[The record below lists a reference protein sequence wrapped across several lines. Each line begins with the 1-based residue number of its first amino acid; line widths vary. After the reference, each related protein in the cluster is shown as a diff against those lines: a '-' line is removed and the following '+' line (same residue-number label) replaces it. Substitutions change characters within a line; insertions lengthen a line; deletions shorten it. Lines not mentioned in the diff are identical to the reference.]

1 MRKKNI
7 FCKAAS
13 GILAAALVVT
23 SAPTNNMVFVK
34 AAESSSQSDAASEA
48 LAETIKKA
56 EALVETDYSTDSWE
70 QYKPQ
75 IDEAVAK
82 AKTAAGSAIST
93 SDSNLKKLLRKLK
106 AAATE
111 AEIEK
116 LKAAVET
123 GETFL
128 KEHTENEYTEKSWKN
143 YGIKISDNVTKAK
156 TLKESIDTN
165 AGKRRESG
173 YDVRVAANNIT
184 DNISRLIKSSDKT
197 KLEALIKEA
206 ENLNEEDYTADSW
219 KDASKAI
226 SSAIAIANEEISI
239 RGDKNDEYTGRQAL
253 IAAMDKLELAQVTV
267 GRGSFQKK
275 LAPGTYSIPI
285 ELLNG
290 GRSESTKQYT
300 SAGYMKETSMAG
312 GCFPGNATLVI
323 HKDGTATLTTATQ
336 AIEAMGMSDA
346 ANDWTVYESTQ
357 NYLDGNATAT
367 SGNRYKAHVD
377 KTYTVNGKKK
387 PAQISFIV
395 PDLKQNVV
403 AVRMYISV
411 MSINQDACIG
421 LDWANIEKVSD
432 DTAISEMEKE
442 YVTYDASAKA
452 DVKTDMA
459 EAVKT
464 MSEGVTVKLASN
476 AEFDEDVTVKGGTL
490 DLNGYTLAQ
499 KANIFTVRG
508 DVTIKDSSKDKTGS
522 ITHERY
528 DEAINTS
535 TSIAVAAGSLTADGV
550 AIEGQIGNYIMSDG
564 YVCMQDLPHIA
575 VTLKNC
581 MLTNNAVTTG
591 FTGYGRNTNNV
602 YFGYL
607 NEGIDFEMDNCTTD
621 NLVSVGHGEKEK
633 SVVKNSKLGKLELMG
648 ISADVEDCEVSDKAT
663 VDVSGKAV
671 VKNSKF
677 SGLSLG
683 SNEDTELDNVTSILA
698 ENNNL
703 KAALTV
709 DGAGTVTIKNGV
721 YSAEKSRSGVG
732 ILVNGT
738 PAMIEGGYF
747 KAVEGKD
754 AVSGPYETKS
764 GYILGEVSDG
774 EYAGYTTVVEG
785 TEKED
790 PDVKYAAT
798 IYNADGSVAK
808 NIKEKDASLAL
819 IYAKDGQTVKLNE
832 DMDVSSADSF
842 TFYKN
847 FTLDLNGYL
856 LKLGDNAITGN
867 AGKCTIVDSS
877 EKKTGKITTST
888 AVFAGNSKTTALVL
902 DGVNVEALA
911 MALMSV
917 GHVYVKNGTKV
928 TGAAY
933 LTALMGAGP
942 THIYDSTWIMGKQ
955 DLQGTE
961 ITQEAA
967 KELLEGSVRTAQYS
981 IKENEDGSFTVS
993 AKELGKQMRAFEE
1006 LNPDDY
1012 TESSYKTAK
1021 EIYDEIDA
1029 TADDDVTE
1037 DISKEF
1043 VTKLANAMKALV
1055 KVASSDELAGLNSAI
1070 ESASVLDENS
1080 YTAASWKDADIASAV
1095 ANAKTAAESK
1105 EKDSVVS
1112 AKTALDS
1119 AVAKLVKAG
1128 DKAALE
1134 AKIKEAN
1141 AIAEGDYTTESY
1153 KILKDT
1159 VAAAEQRITERAAQ
1173 ADLDKAVADIQTA
1186 ISNLKKKEAAG
1197 TPSSVPSQKPTDTS
1211 APTESTAPVNTPSA
1225 EPTKKP
1231 EETTK
1236 PTTKPTVNPTVKPTV
1251 KPTKK
1256 PTKTTTVKVAAVK
1269 GVKVKNAKKLKA
1281 VVSWKKVSKASGY
1294 EVYRATKKKGSFKKI
1309 ATIKKGSVVK
1319 YTNKKLKKKKSYFF
1333 KVRAYRVS
1341 GKKKVYG
1348 KYSSTVKVTIKK

>member
-7 FCKAAS
+7 FCKAAA

-82 AKTAAGSAIST
+82 AKTATGSDIST

-143 YGIKISDNVTKAK
+143 YGSKISDNVTKAK

-165 AGKRRESG
+165 AGTRRESG

-226 SSAIAIANEEISI
+226 SSAIATANEEISI

-377 KTYTVNGKKK
+377 KTYIVNGKKK

-442 YVTYDASAKA
+442 YVTYDATAKA

-528 DEAINTS
+528 DEAIDTS

-550 AIEGQIGNYIMSDG
+550 ALEGQIGNYIMSDG

-581 MLTNNAVTTG
+581 MLTNKAVTTG

-607 NEGIDFEMDNCTTD
+607 DEGIDFEMDNCTTD
-621 NLVSVGHGEKEK
+621 NLVSVGHGGKEK

-747 KAVEGKD
+747 KAVEGKG

-764 GYILGEVSDG
+764 GYILGEVSAG

-790 PDVKYAAT
+790 PDAKYVAT

-942 THIYDSTWIMGKQ
+942 THIYDSTWVMGKQ

-1021 EIYDEIDA
+1021 EIYDEVDA

-1043 VTKLANAMKALV
+1043 VTKLTNAMKALV
-1055 KVASSDELAGLNSAI
+1055 KVASADELSGLNSAI
-1070 ESASVLDENS
+1070 ESASALDENL
-1080 YTAASWKDADIASAV
+1080 YTAASWKNADIASAV
-1095 ANAKTAAESK
+1095 ANAKTAAEGK
-1105 EKDSVVS
+1105 EKDSVVN
-1112 AKTALDS
+1112 AKASLDS

-1128 DKAALE
+1128 DKTALE
-1134 AKIKEAN
+1134 AKIKEAD
-1141 AIAEGDYTTESY
+1141 AITESDYTAESY
-1153 KILKDT
+1153 KALKDA
-1159 VAAAEQRITERAAQ
+1159 VAAAGQRITERAAQ
-1173 ADLDKAVADIQTA
+1173 AELDKAAADIQTA
-1186 ISNLKKKEAAG
+1186 ISNLKKKEAPG
-1197 TPSSVPSQKPTDTS
+1197 IPSQTPTQVPTQTP
-1211 APTESTAPVNTPSA
+1211 APTESAVPAPANTPSA
-1225 EPTKKP
+1225 EPAKKP
-1231 EETTK
+1231 EESTEPKAT
-1236 PTTKPTVNPTVKPTV
+1236 PTVKPTV

-1256 PTKTTTVKVAAVK
+1256 PTKTPTVKVAAVK
-1269 GVKVKNAKKLKA
+1269 GVKVKNVKKLKD

-1294 EVYRATKKKGSFKKI
+1294 EVYRADKKKGKFKKI
-1309 ATIKKGSVVK
+1309 ATIKKGSIVK

-1333 KVRAYRVS
+1333 KIRAYRVS

-1348 KYSSTVKVTIKK
+1348 KYSSIVKVTIKK

>member
-1 MRKKNI
+1 M
-7 FCKAAS
+7 
-13 GILAAALVVT
+13 
-23 SAPTNNMVFVK
+23 
-34 AAESSSQSDAASEA
+34 
-48 LAETIKKA
+48 
-56 EALVETDYSTDSWE
+56 
-70 QYKPQ
+70 
-75 IDEAVAK
+75 
-82 AKTAAGSAIST
+82 
-93 SDSNLKKLLRKLK
+93 
-106 AAATE
+106 
-111 AEIEK
+111 
-116 LKAAVET
+116 
-123 GETFL
+123 
-128 KEHTENEYTEKSWKN
+128 
-143 YGIKISDNVTKAK
+143 
-156 TLKESIDTN
+156 
-165 AGKRRESG
+165 
-173 YDVRVAANNIT
+173 
-184 DNISRLIKSSDKT
+184 
-197 KLEALIKEA
+197 
-206 ENLNEEDYTADSW
+206 
-219 KDASKAI
+219 
-226 SSAIAIANEEISI
+226 
-239 RGDKNDEYTGRQAL
+239 
-253 IAAMDKLELAQVTV
+253 
-267 GRGSFQKK
+267 
-275 LAPGTYSIPI
+275 
-285 ELLNG
+285 
-290 GRSESTKQYT
+290 
-300 SAGYMKETSMAG
+300 
-312 GCFPGNATLVI
+312 
-323 HKDGTATLTTATQ
+323 
-336 AIEAMGMSDA
+336 
-346 ANDWTVYESTQ
+346 
-357 NYLDGNATAT
+357 
-367 SGNRYKAHVD
+367 
-377 KTYTVNGKKK
+377 NGKKK
-387 PAQISFIV
+387 PSQISFIV

-476 AEFDEDVTVKGGTL
+476 AELDEDVTVKGGTL

-499 KANIFTVRG
+499 KDNILTVRG

-535 TSIAVAAGSLTADGV
+535 TSIAVADGSLTADGV
-550 AIEGQIGNYIMSDG
+550 AIEGQIGNYVMSG
-564 YVCMQDLPHIA
+564 SYVCMQDLPHIA

-581 MLTNNAVTTG
+581 TLTNTAVTTG
-591 FTGYGRNTNNV
+591 FTGYGRNINNV

-607 NEGIDFEMDNCTTD
+607 DEGIDFEMDNCTTD
-621 NLVSVGHGEKEK
+621 NLVSVGFGEKETM
-633 SVVKNSKLGKLELMG
+633 VIKNSKLGSLEFMG
-648 ISADVEDCEVSDKAT
+648 VSADVEDCEVSGKGS
-663 VDVSGKAV
+663 VDASGKAV

-677 SGLSLG
+677 SGLSF
-683 SNEDTELDNVTSILA
+683 SSDEDTEIENVTSIVP
-698 ENNNL
+698 EKQNYR
-703 KAALTV
+703 AALTV

-785 TEKED
+785 TENED
-790 PDVKYAAT
+790 PDVKYVAT

-819 IYAKDGQTVKLNE
+819 VYAKDGQTVKLNE

-856 LKLGDNAITGN
+856 LNLGDNAITGN
-867 AGKCTIVDSS
+867 AGKCTVVDSS

-1043 VTKLANAMKALV
+1043 VTKLINAMKALV
-1055 KVASSDELAGLNSAI
+1055 KIASSDELAGLNSAI
-1070 ESASVLDENS
+1070 ESASALDENS

-1095 ANAKTAAESK
+1095 ANAKTAAEGK
-1105 EKDSVVS
+1105 EKDSVVN
-1112 AKTALDS
+1112 AKASLDS

-1128 DKAALE
+1128 DKTALE
-1134 AKIKEAN
+1134 AKIKEAD
-1141 AIAEGDYTTESY
+1141 AITEGDYTAESY
-1153 KILKDT
+1153 KALKDA
-1159 VAAAEQRITERAAQ
+1159 VAAAGQRITEREAQ
-1173 ADLDKAVADIQTA
+1173 AELDKAAADIQTA
-1186 ISNLKKKEAAG
+1186 ISNLKKKEAPG
-1197 TPSSVPSQKPTDTS
+1197 IPSQTPTQTP
-1211 APTESTAPVNTPSA
+1211 APTESAVPAPANTPSA

-1231 EETTK
+1231 EESTE
-1236 PTTKPTVNPTVKPTV
+1236 PTATPTVKPTV

-1256 PTKTTTVKVAAVK
+1256 PTKTQTVKVAAVK
-1269 GVKVKNAKKLKA
+1269 GVKVKNVKKLKA

-1294 EVYRATKKKGSFKKI
+1294 EVYRANKKKGKFKKI
-1309 ATIKKGSVVK
+1309 ATIKKGSIVK

-1333 KVRAYRVS
+1333 KIRAYRVS

>member
-7 FCKAAS
+7 FCKAAA

-34 AAESSSQSDAASEA
+34 AAESSSQDAAAEA

-56 EALVETDYSTDSWE
+56 EGLVETDYSTDSWE
-70 QYKPQ
+70 QYKPL
-75 IDEAVAK
+75 IDEAVNEAK
-82 AKTAAGSAIST
+82 KATGSAIST

-143 YGIKISDNVTKAK
+143 YGSKISDNVTKAK

-184 DNISRLIKSSDKT
+184 DNISSLIKSSDKT

-206 ENLNEEDYTADSW
+206 ENLKEEDYTADSW

-226 SSAIAIANEEISI
+226 SSAIATANEEISI

-275 LAPGTYSIPI
+275 LAPGTYRIPI

-336 AIEAMGMSDA
+336 AITAMGMSDA

-357 NYLDGNATAT
+357 NYLDGKANAT

-387 PAQISFIV
+387 PSQISFIV

-508 DVTIKDSSKDKTGS
+508 DVTIKDSSKDKTGR

-550 AIEGQIGNYIMSDG
+550 AIEGQIGNYIMSG
-564 YVCMQDLPHIA
+564 SYVCMQDLPHIA

-581 MLTNNAVTTG
+581 TLTNNAVTTG
-591 FTGYGRNTNNV
+591 FTGYGRNINNV

-607 NEGIDFEMDNCTTD
+607 DEGIDFEMDNCTTD
-621 NLVSVGHGEKEK
+621 NLVSVGFGEKETM
-633 SVVKNSKLGKLELMG
+633 VIKNSKLGSLEFMG
-648 ISADVEDCEVSDKAT
+648 VSADVEDCEVSGKGS
-663 VDVSGKAV
+663 VDASGKAV

-677 SGLSLG
+677 SGLSF
-683 SNEDTELDNVTSILA
+683 SSDEDTEIENVTSILA

-703 KAALTV
+703 NAALTV

-732 ILVNGT
+732 LLVNGT

-790 PDVKYAAT
+790 PDVKYVAT

-819 IYAKDGQTVKLNE
+819 VYAKDGQTVKLNE

-856 LKLGDNAITGN
+856 LNLGDNAITGN
-867 AGKCTIVDSS
+867 AGKCTVVDSS

-902 DGVNVEALA
+902 DGVNVEAVA

-967 KELLEGSVRTAQYS
+967 KELLEGSVRMAQYS
-981 IKENEDGSFTVS
+981 IKENKDGSFTVS

-1006 LNPDDY
+1006 LNSADY

-1021 EIYDEIDA
+1021 EIYDEIDT
-1029 TADDDVTE
+1029 TADEDVTE
-1037 DISKEF
+1037 DVSKEF
-1043 VTKLANAMKALV
+1043 VTKLTNAMKALV

-1070 ESASVLDENS
+1070 ESASALDENS
-1080 YTAASWKDADIASAV
+1080 YTVASWKDADIASAV

-1105 EKDSVVS
+1105 EKDSVVN

-1128 DKAALE
+1128 DKTALE

-1141 AIAEGDYTTESY
+1141 VIAEGDYTAESY

-1159 VAAAEQRITERAAQ
+1159 IAAAEQRITERAAQ

-1186 ISNLKKKEAAG
+1186 ISNLKKKEAPG
-1197 TPSSVPSQKPTDTS
+1197 IPSQTPTQTP
-1211 APTESTAPVNTPSA
+1211 APTESAVPAPANTPSA

-1231 EETTK
+1231 EESTE
-1236 PTTKPTVNPTVKPTV
+1236 PTATPTVKPTV

-1256 PTKTTTVKVAAVK
+1256 PTKTQTVKVAAVK
-1269 GVKVKNAKKLKA
+1269 GVKVKNVKKLKA

-1294 EVYRATKKKGSFKKI
+1294 EVYRANKKKGKFKKI
-1309 ATIKKGSVVK
+1309 ATIKKGSIVK

-1333 KVRAYRVS
+1333 KIRAYRVS

>member
-7 FCKAAS
+7 FCKAAA

-34 AAESSSQSDAASEA
+34 AAESSSQDAAAEA

-56 EALVETDYSTDSWE
+56 EGLVETDYSTDSWE
-70 QYKPQ
+70 QYKPL
-75 IDEAVAK
+75 IDEAVNEAK
-82 AKTAAGSAIST
+82 KATGSAIST

-143 YGIKISDNVTKAK
+143 YGSKISDNVTKAK

-184 DNISRLIKSSDKT
+184 DNISSLIKSSDKT

-206 ENLNEEDYTADSW
+206 ENLKEEDYTADSW

-226 SSAIAIANEEISI
+226 SSAIATANEEISI

-275 LAPGTYSIPI
+275 LAPGTYRIPI

-508 DVTIKDSSKDKTGS
+508 DVTIKDSSKDKTGR

-535 TSIAVAAGSLTADGV
+535 TSIAVADGSLTADGV
-550 AIEGQIGNYIMSDG
+550 AIEGQIGNYVMSG
-564 YVCMQDLPHIA
+564 SYVCMQDLPHIA

-581 MLTNNAVTTG
+581 TLKNNAVTTG

-607 NEGIDFEMDNCTTD
+607 DEGIDFEMDNCTTD
-621 NLVSVGHGEKEK
+621 NLVSVGFGEKETM
-633 SVVKNSKLGKLELMG
+633 VIKNSKLGSLEFMG
-648 ISADVEDCEVSDKAT
+648 VSADVEDCEVSGKGS
-663 VDVSGKAV
+663 VDASGKAV

-677 SGLSLG
+677 SGLSF
-683 SNEDTELDNVTSILA
+683 SSDEDTEIENVTSILA

-703 KAALTV
+703 NAALTV

-732 ILVNGT
+732 LLVNGT

-790 PDVKYAAT
+790 PDVKYVAT

-819 IYAKDGQTVKLNE
+819 VYAKDGQKVKLNE

-856 LKLGDNAITGN
+856 LNLGDNAITGN
-867 AGKCTIVDSS
+867 AGKCTVVDSS

-902 DGVNVEALA
+902 DGVNVEAVA

-967 KELLEGSVRTAQYS
+967 KELLEGSVRMAQYS
-981 IKENEDGSFTVS
+981 IKENKDGSFTVS

-1006 LNPDDY
+1006 LNSADY

-1021 EIYDEIDA
+1021 EIYDEIDT
-1029 TADDDVTE
+1029 TADEDVTE
-1037 DISKEF
+1037 DVSKEF
-1043 VTKLANAMKALV
+1043 VTKLTNAMKALV

-1070 ESASVLDENS
+1070 ESASALDENS
-1080 YTAASWKDADIASAV
+1080 YTVASWKDADIASAV
-1095 ANAKTAAESK
+1095 ANAKTAAEGK
-1105 EKDSVVS
+1105 EKDSVVN
-1112 AKTALDS
+1112 AKASLDS

-1128 DKAALE
+1128 DKTALE

-1141 AIAEGDYTTESY
+1141 VIAEGDYTAESY

-1159 VAAAEQRITERAAQ
+1159 IAAAEQRITERAAQ

-1186 ISNLKKKEAAG
+1186 ISNLKKKEAPG
-1197 TPSSVPSQKPTDTS
+1197 IPSQTPTQTP
-1211 APTESTAPVNTPSA
+1211 APTESAVPAPANTPSA

-1231 EETTK
+1231 EESTE
-1236 PTTKPTVNPTVKPTV
+1236 PTATPTVKPTV

-1256 PTKTTTVKVAAVK
+1256 PTKTQTVKVAAVK
-1269 GVKVKNAKKLKA
+1269 GVKVKNVKKLKA

-1294 EVYRATKKKGSFKKI
+1294 EVYRANKKKGKFKKI
-1309 ATIKKGSVVK
+1309 ATIKKGSIVK

-1333 KVRAYRVS
+1333 KIRAYRVS

>member
-7 FCKAAS
+7 FCKAAA

-34 AAESSSQSDAASEA
+34 AAESSSQDAAAEA

-56 EALVETDYSTDSWE
+56 EGLVETDYSTDSWE
-70 QYKPQ
+70 QYKPL
-75 IDEAVAK
+75 IDEAVNEAK
-82 AKTAAGSAIST
+82 KATGSAIST

-143 YGIKISDNVTKAK
+143 YGSKISDNVTKAK

-184 DNISRLIKSSDKT
+184 DNISSLIKSSDKT

-206 ENLNEEDYTADSW
+206 ENLKEEDYTADSW

-226 SSAIAIANEEISI
+226 SSAIATANEEISI

-275 LAPGTYSIPI
+275 LAPGTYRIPI

-508 DVTIKDSSKDKTGS
+508 DVTIKDSSKDKTGR

-535 TSIAVAAGSLTADGV
+535 TSIAVADGSLTADGV
-550 AIEGQIGNYIMSDG
+550 AIEGQIGNYVMSG
-564 YVCMQDLPHIA
+564 SYVCMQDLPHIA

-581 MLTNNAVTTG
+581 TLTNNAVTTG

-607 NEGIDFEMDNCTTD
+607 DEGIDFEMDNCTTD
-621 NLVSVGHGEKEK
+621 NLVSVGFGEKETM
-633 SVVKNSKLGKLELMG
+633 VIKNSKLGSLEFMG
-648 ISADVEDCEVSDKAT
+648 VSADVEDCEVSGKGS
-663 VDVSGKAV
+663 VDASGKAV

-677 SGLSLG
+677 SGLSF
-683 SNEDTELDNVTSILA
+683 SSDEDTEIENVTSILA

-703 KAALTV
+703 NAALTV

-732 ILVNGT
+732 LLVNGT

-790 PDVKYAAT
+790 PDVKYVAT

-819 IYAKDGQTVKLNE
+819 VYAKDGQKVKLNE

-856 LKLGDNAITGN
+856 LNLGDNAITGN
-867 AGKCTIVDSS
+867 AGKCTVVDSS

-902 DGVNVEALA
+902 DGVNVEAVA

-967 KELLEGSVRTAQYS
+967 KELLEGSVRMAQYS
-981 IKENEDGSFTVS
+981 IKENKDGSFTVS

-1006 LNPDDY
+1006 LNSADY

-1021 EIYDEIDA
+1021 EIYDEIDT
-1029 TADDDVTE
+1029 TADEDVTE
-1037 DISKEF
+1037 DVSKEF
-1043 VTKLANAMKALV
+1043 VTKLTNAMKALV

-1070 ESASVLDENS
+1070 ESASALDENS
-1080 YTAASWKDADIASAV
+1080 YTVASWKDADIASAV
-1095 ANAKTAAESK
+1095 ANAKTAAEGK
-1105 EKDSVVS
+1105 EKDSVVN
-1112 AKTALDS
+1112 AKASLDS

-1128 DKAALE
+1128 DKTALE

-1141 AIAEGDYTTESY
+1141 VIAEGDYTAESY

-1159 VAAAEQRITERAAQ
+1159 IAAAEQRITERAAQ

-1186 ISNLKKKEAAG
+1186 ISNLKKKEAPG
-1197 TPSSVPSQKPTDTS
+1197 IPSQTPTQTP
-1211 APTESTAPVNTPSA
+1211 APTESAVPAPANTPSA

-1231 EETTK
+1231 EESTE
-1236 PTTKPTVNPTVKPTV
+1236 PTATPTVKPTV

-1256 PTKTTTVKVAAVK
+1256 PTKTQTVKVAAVK
-1269 GVKVKNAKKLKA
+1269 GVKVKNVKKLKA

-1294 EVYRATKKKGSFKKI
+1294 EVYRANKKKGKFKKI
-1309 ATIKKGSVVK
+1309 ATIKKGSIVK

-1333 KVRAYRVS
+1333 KIRAYRVS

>member
-1 MRKKNI
+1 
-7 FCKAAS
+7 
-13 GILAAALVVT
+13 
-23 SAPTNNMVFVK
+23 
-34 AAESSSQSDAASEA
+34 
-48 LAETIKKA
+48 
-56 EALVETDYSTDSWE
+56 
-70 QYKPQ
+70 
-75 IDEAVAK
+75 
-82 AKTAAGSAIST
+82 
-93 SDSNLKKLLRKLK
+93 
-106 AAATE
+106 
-111 AEIEK
+111 
-116 LKAAVET
+116 
-123 GETFL
+123 
-128 KEHTENEYTEKSWKN
+128 
-143 YGIKISDNVTKAK
+143 
-156 TLKESIDTN
+156 
-165 AGKRRESG
+165 
-173 YDVRVAANNIT
+173 
-184 DNISRLIKSSDKT
+184 
-197 KLEALIKEA
+197 
-206 ENLNEEDYTADSW
+206 
-219 KDASKAI
+219 
-226 SSAIAIANEEISI
+226 
-239 RGDKNDEYTGRQAL
+239 
-253 IAAMDKLELAQVTV
+253 MDKLELAQVTV

-476 AEFDEDVTVKGGTL
+476 AELDEDVTVKGGTL

-499 KANIFTVRG
+499 KDNILTVRG

-535 TSIAVAAGSLTADGV
+535 TSIAVADGSLTADGV
-550 AIEGQIGNYIMSDG
+550 AIEGQIGNYVMSG
-564 YVCMQDLPHIA
+564 SYVCMQDLPHIA

-581 MLTNNAVTTG
+581 TLTNTAVTTG
-591 FTGYGRNTNNV
+591 FTGYGRNINNV

-607 NEGIDFEMDNCTTD
+607 DEGIDFEMDNCTTD
-621 NLVSVGHGEKEK
+621 NLVSVGFGEKETM
-633 SVVKNSKLGKLELMG
+633 VIKNSKLGSLEFMG
-648 ISADVEDCEVSDKAT
+648 VSADVEDCEVSGKGS
-663 VDVSGKAV
+663 VDASGKAV

-677 SGLSLG
+677 SGLSF
-683 SNEDTELDNVTSILA
+683 SSDEDTEIENVTSIVP
-698 ENNNL
+698 EKQNYR
-703 KAALTV
+703 AALTV

-747 KAVEGKD
+747 KAIEGKD

-856 LKLGDNAITGN
+856 LNLGDNAITGN
-867 AGKCTIVDSS
+867 AGKCTVVDSS

-902 DGVNVEALA
+902 DGVNVEAIA
-911 MALMSV
+911 VALISV

-942 THIYDSTWIMGKQ
+942 THIYDSTWVMGKQ

-993 AKELGKQMRAFEE
+993 AKELGKHMRAFEE
-1006 LNPDDY
+1006 LNSADY

-1021 EIYDEIDA
+1021 EIYDEVDA

-1043 VTKLANAMKALV
+1043 VTKLINAMKALV

-1070 ESASVLDENS
+1070 ESASALDENS

-1095 ANAKTAAESK
+1095 ANAKTAAEGK
-1105 EKDSVVS
+1105 EKDSVVN
-1112 AKTALDS
+1112 AKASLDS

-1128 DKAALE
+1128 DKTALE
-1134 AKIKEAN
+1134 AKIKEAD
-1141 AIAEGDYTTESY
+1141 AITDGDYTVESY
-1153 KILKDT
+1153 KALKDA
-1159 VAAAEQRITERAAQ
+1159 VAAAGQRITERAAQ
-1173 ADLDKAVADIQTA
+1173 AELDKAAADIQTA
-1186 ISNLKKKEAAG
+1186 ISNLKKKEAPG
-1197 TPSSVPSQKPTDTS
+1197 IPSQTPTQTP
-1211 APTESTAPVNTPSA
+1211 APTESAVPAPANTPSA
-1225 EPTKKP
+1225 EPAKKP
-1231 EETTK
+1231 EESTE
-1236 PTTKPTVNPTVKPTV
+1236 PTATPTVKPTV
-1251 KPTKK
+1251 KSTKK
-1256 PTKTTTVKVAAVK
+1256 PTKTQTVKVAAVK
-1269 GVKVKNAKKLKA
+1269 GVKVKNVKKLKA

-1294 EVYRATKKKGSFKKI
+1294 EVYRADKKKGKFKKI
-1309 ATIKKGSVVK
+1309 ATIKKGSIVK

-1333 KVRAYRVS
+1333 KIRAYRVS

>member
-1 MRKKNI
+1 
-7 FCKAAS
+7 
-13 GILAAALVVT
+13 
-23 SAPTNNMVFVK
+23 
-34 AAESSSQSDAASEA
+34 
-48 LAETIKKA
+48 
-56 EALVETDYSTDSWE
+56 
-70 QYKPQ
+70 
-75 IDEAVAK
+75 
-82 AKTAAGSAIST
+82 
-93 SDSNLKKLLRKLK
+93 
-106 AAATE
+106 
-111 AEIEK
+111 
-116 LKAAVET
+116 
-123 GETFL
+123 
-128 KEHTENEYTEKSWKN
+128 
-143 YGIKISDNVTKAK
+143 
-156 TLKESIDTN
+156 
-165 AGKRRESG
+165 
-173 YDVRVAANNIT
+173 
-184 DNISRLIKSSDKT
+184 
-197 KLEALIKEA
+197 
-206 ENLNEEDYTADSW
+206 
-219 KDASKAI
+219 
-226 SSAIAIANEEISI
+226 
-239 RGDKNDEYTGRQAL
+239 
-253 IAAMDKLELAQVTV
+253 MDKLELAQVTV

-357 NYLDGNATAT
+357 NYLDGKANAT

-508 DVTIKDSSKDKTGS
+508 DVTIKDSSKDKTGR

-550 AIEGQIGNYIMSDG
+550 AIEGQIGNYVMSG
-564 YVCMQDLPHIA
+564 SYVCMQDLPHIA

-581 MLTNNAVTTG
+581 TLTNNAVTTG
-591 FTGYGRNTNNV
+591 FTGYGRNINNV

-607 NEGIDFEMDNCTTD
+607 DEGIDFEMDNCTTD
-621 NLVSVGHGEKEK
+621 NLVSVGFGEKETM
-633 SVVKNSKLGKLELMG
+633 VIKNSKLGSLEFMG
-648 ISADVEDCEVSDKAT
+648 VSADVEDCEVSGKGS
-663 VDVSGKAV
+663 VDASGKAV

-677 SGLSLG
+677 SGLSF
-683 SNEDTELDNVTSILA
+683 SSDEDTEIENVTSILA

-703 KAALTV
+703 NAALTV

-732 ILVNGT
+732 LLVNGT

-774 EYAGYTTVVEG
+774 EYAGYTTVFEG

-819 IYAKDGQTVKLNE
+819 VYAKDGQTVKLNE

-856 LKLGDNAITGN
+856 LNLGDNAITGN
-867 AGKCTIVDSS
+867 AGKCTVVDSS

-902 DGVNVEALA
+902 DGVNVEAVA

-967 KELLEGSVRTAQYS
+967 KELLEGSVRMAQYS
-981 IKENEDGSFTVS
+981 IKENKDGSFTVS

-1006 LNPDDY
+1006 LNSADY

-1021 EIYDEIDA
+1021 EIYDEIDT
-1029 TADDDVTE
+1029 TADEDVTE
-1037 DISKEF
+1037 DVSKEF
-1043 VTKLANAMKALV
+1043 VTKLTNAMKALV

-1070 ESASVLDENS
+1070 ESASALDENS
-1080 YTAASWKDADIASAV
+1080 YTVASWKDADIASAV

-1105 EKDSVVS
+1105 EKDSVVN

-1128 DKAALE
+1128 DKTALE

-1141 AIAEGDYTTESY
+1141 AIAEGNYTAESY
-1153 KILKDT
+1153 KVLKDA
-1159 VAAAEQRITERAAQ
+1159 VAAAGQRITERAAQ
-1173 ADLDKAVADIQTA
+1173 ADLDKASADIQTA
-1186 ISNLKKKEAAG
+1186 ISNLKKKEAPG
-1197 TPSSVPSQKPTDTS
+1197 IPSQTPTQTP
-1211 APTESTAPVNTPSA
+1211 APTESAVPAPANTPSA

-1231 EETTK
+1231 EESTE
-1236 PTTKPTVNPTVKPTV
+1236 PTATPTVKPTV

-1256 PTKTTTVKVAAVK
+1256 PTKTQTVKVAAVK
-1269 GVKVKNAKKLKA
+1269 GVKVKNVKKLKA

-1294 EVYRATKKKGSFKKI
+1294 EVYRANKKKGKFKKI
-1309 ATIKKGSVVK
+1309 ATIKKGSIVK

-1333 KVRAYRVS
+1333 KIRAYRVS

>member
-7 FCKAAS
+7 FCKAAA

-357 NYLDGNATAT
+357 NYLDGKANAT

-464 MSEGVTVKLASN
+464 RSEGVTVKLASK
-476 AEFDEDVTVKGGTL
+476 A
-490 DLNGYTLAQ
+490 LAQ

-508 DVTIKDSSKDKTGS
+508 DVTIKDSSKDKTGR

-550 AIEGQIGNYIMSDG
+550 AIEGQIGNYVMSG
-564 YVCMQDLPHIA
+564 SYVCMQDLPHIA

-581 MLTNNAVTTG
+581 TLTNNAVKTG
-591 FTGYGRNTNNV
+591 FTGYGRNINNV

-607 NEGIDFEMDNCTTD
+607 DEGIDFEMDNCTTD
-621 NLVSVGHGEKEK
+621 NLVSVGFGEKETM
-633 SVVKNSKLGKLELMG
+633 VIKNSKLGSLEFMG
-648 ISADVEDCEVSDKAT
+648 VSADVEDCEVSGKGS
-663 VDVSGKAV
+663 VDASGKAV

-677 SGLSLG
+677 SGLSF
-683 SNEDTELDNVTSILA
+683 SSDEDTEIENVTSILA

-703 KAALTV
+703 NAALTV

-732 ILVNGT
+732 LLVNGT

-774 EYAGYTTVVEG
+774 EYAGYTTVVEC

-808 NIKEKDASLAL
+808 NIKEKDSSLAL
-819 IYAKDGQTVKLNE
+819 VYAKDGQTVKLNE

-856 LKLGDNAITGN
+856 LNLGDNAITGN
-867 AGKCTIVDSS
+867 AGKCTVVDSS

-902 DGVNVEALA
+902 DGVNVEAVA

-967 KELLEGSVRTAQYS
+967 KELLEGSVRMAQYS
-981 IKENEDGSFTVS
+981 IKENKDGSFTVS

-1006 LNPDDY
+1006 LNSADY

-1021 EIYDEIDA
+1021 EIYDEIDT
-1029 TADDDVTE
+1029 TADEDVTE
-1037 DISKEF
+1037 DVSKEF
-1043 VTKLANAMKALV
+1043 VTKLTNAMKALV
-1055 KVASSDELAGLNSAI
+1055 KVASSDELARLNSAI
-1070 ESASVLDENS
+1070 ESASALDENS
-1080 YTAASWKDADIASAV
+1080 YTVASWKDADIASAV

-1105 EKDSVVS
+1105 EKDSVVN

-1128 DKAALE
+1128 DKTALE

-1141 AIAEGDYTTESY
+1141 AIAEGNYTAESY
-1153 KILKDT
+1153 KVLKDA
-1159 VAAAEQRITERAAQ
+1159 VAAAGQRITERAAQ
-1173 ADLDKAVADIQTA
+1173 AELDKAAADIQTA
-1186 ISNLKKKEAAG
+1186 ISNLKKKEAPG
-1197 TPSSVPSQKPTDTS
+1197 IPSQTPTQTP
-1211 APTESTAPVNTPSA
+1211 APTESAVPAPANTPSA

-1231 EETTK
+1231 EESTE
-1236 PTTKPTVNPTVKPTV
+1236 PTATPTVKPTV

-1256 PTKTTTVKVAAVK
+1256 PTKTQTVKVAAVK
-1269 GVKVKNAKKLKA
+1269 GVKVKNVKKLKA

-1294 EVYRATKKKGSFKKI
+1294 EVYRANKKKGKFKKI
-1309 ATIKKGSVVK
+1309 ATIKKGSIVK

-1333 KVRAYRVS
+1333 KIRAYRVS

>member
-1 MRKKNI
+1 
-7 FCKAAS
+7 
-13 GILAAALVVT
+13 
-23 SAPTNNMVFVK
+23 
-34 AAESSSQSDAASEA
+34 
-48 LAETIKKA
+48 
-56 EALVETDYSTDSWE
+56 
-70 QYKPQ
+70 
-75 IDEAVAK
+75 
-82 AKTAAGSAIST
+82 
-93 SDSNLKKLLRKLK
+93 
-106 AAATE
+106 
-111 AEIEK
+111 
-116 LKAAVET
+116 
-123 GETFL
+123 
-128 KEHTENEYTEKSWKN
+128 
-143 YGIKISDNVTKAK
+143 
-156 TLKESIDTN
+156 
-165 AGKRRESG
+165 
-173 YDVRVAANNIT
+173 
-184 DNISRLIKSSDKT
+184 
-197 KLEALIKEA
+197 
-206 ENLNEEDYTADSW
+206 
-219 KDASKAI
+219 
-226 SSAIAIANEEISI
+226 
-239 RGDKNDEYTGRQAL
+239 
-253 IAAMDKLELAQVTV
+253 
-267 GRGSFQKK
+267 
-275 LAPGTYSIPI
+275 
-285 ELLNG
+285 
-290 GRSESTKQYT
+290 
-300 SAGYMKETSMAG
+300 MKETSMAG

-357 NYLDGNATAT
+357 NYLDGKANAT

-508 DVTIKDSSKDKTGS
+508 DVTIKDSSKDKTGR

-550 AIEGQIGNYIMSDG
+550 AIEGQIGNYVMSG
-564 YVCMQDLPHIA
+564 SYVCMHDLPHIA

-581 MLTNNAVTTG
+581 TLTNNAVTAG
-591 FTGYGRNTNNV
+591 FTGYGRNINNV

-607 NEGIDFEMDNCTTD
+607 DEGIDFEMDNCTTD
-621 NLVSVGHGEKEK
+621 NLVSVGFGEKETM
-633 SVVKNSKLGKLELMG
+633 VIKNSKLGSLEFMG
-648 ISADVEDCEVSDKAT
+648 VSADVEDCEVSGKGS
-663 VDVSGKAV
+663 VDASGKAV

-677 SGLSLG
+677 SGLSF
-683 SNEDTELDNVTSILA
+683 SSDEDTEIENVTSILA

-703 KAALTV
+703 NAALTV

-732 ILVNGT
+732 LLVNGT

-790 PDVKYAAT
+790 PDVKYVAT

-819 IYAKDGQTVKLNE
+819 VYAKDGQTVKLNE

-856 LKLGDNAITGN
+856 LNLGDNAITGN
-867 AGKCTIVDSS
+867 AGKCTVVDSS

-902 DGVNVEALA
+902 DGVNVEAVA

-967 KELLEGSVRTAQYS
+967 KELLEGSVRMAQYS
-981 IKENEDGSFTVS
+981 IKENKDGSFTVS

-1006 LNPDDY
+1006 LNSADY

-1021 EIYDEIDA
+1021 EIYDEIDT
-1029 TADDDVTE
+1029 TADEDVTE
-1037 DISKEF
+1037 DVSKEF
-1043 VTKLANAMKALV
+1043 VTKLTNAMKALV

-1070 ESASVLDENS
+1070 ESASALDENS
-1080 YTAASWKDADIASAV
+1080 YTVASWKDADIASAV

-1105 EKDSVVS
+1105 EKDSVVN

-1128 DKAALE
+1128 DKTALE

-1141 AIAEGDYTTESY
+1141 AIAEGNYTAESY
-1153 KILKDT
+1153 KVLKDA
-1159 VAAAEQRITERAAQ
+1159 VAAAGQRITERAAQ
-1173 ADLDKAVADIQTA
+1173 ADLDKASADIQTA
-1186 ISNLKKKEAAG
+1186 ISNLKKKEAPG
-1197 TPSSVPSQKPTDTS
+1197 IPSQTPTQTP
-1211 APTESTAPVNTPSA
+1211 APTESAVPAPANTPSA

-1231 EETTK
+1231 EESTE
-1236 PTTKPTVNPTVKPTV
+1236 PTATPTVKPTV

-1256 PTKTTTVKVAAVK
+1256 PTKTQTVKVAAVK
-1269 GVKVKNAKKLKA
+1269 GVKVKNVKKLKA

-1294 EVYRATKKKGSFKKI
+1294 EVYRANKKKGKFKKI
-1309 ATIKKGSVVK
+1309 ATIKKGSIVK

-1333 KVRAYRVS
+1333 KIRAYRVS

>member
-7 FCKAAS
+7 FCKAAA

-34 AAESSSQSDAASEA
+34 AAESSSQDAAAEA

-56 EALVETDYSTDSWE
+56 EGLVETDYSTDSWE

-143 YGIKISDNVTKAK
+143 YGSKISDNVTKAK

-184 DNISRLIKSSDKT
+184 DNISSLIKSSDKT

-206 ENLNEEDYTADSW
+206 ENLKEEDYTADSW

-226 SSAIAIANEEISI
+226 SSAIATANEEISI

-275 LAPGTYSIPI
+275 LAPGTYRIPI

-336 AIEAMGMSDA
+336 AITAMGMSDA

-357 NYLDGNATAT
+357 NYLDGKANAT

-387 PAQISFIV
+387 PSQISFIV

-508 DVTIKDSSKDKTGS
+508 DVTIKDSSKDKTGR

-550 AIEGQIGNYIMSDG
+550 AIEGQIGNYIMSG
-564 YVCMQDLPHIA
+564 SYVCMQDLPHIA

-581 MLTNNAVTTG
+581 TLTNNAVTTG
-591 FTGYGRNTNNV
+591 FTGYGRNINNV

-607 NEGIDFEMDNCTTD
+607 DEGIDFEMDNCTTD
-621 NLVSVGHGEKEK
+621 NLVSVGFGEKETM
-633 SVVKNSKLGKLELMG
+633 VIKNSKLGSLEFMG
-648 ISADVEDCEVSDKAT
+648 VSADVEDCEVSGKGS
-663 VDVSGKAV
+663 VDASGKAV

-677 SGLSLG
+677 SGLSF
-683 SNEDTELDNVTSILA
+683 SSDEDTEIENVTSILA

-703 KAALTV
+703 NAALTV

-732 ILVNGT
+732 LLVNGT

-790 PDVKYAAT
+790 PDVKYVAT

-819 IYAKDGQTVKLNE
+819 VYAKDGQTVKLNE

-856 LKLGDNAITGN
+856 LNLGDNAITGN
-867 AGKCTIVDSS
+867 AGKCTVVDSS

-902 DGVNVEALA
+902 DGVNVEAVA

-967 KELLEGSVRTAQYS
+967 KELLEGSVRMAQYS
-981 IKENEDGSFTVS
+981 IKENKDGSFTVS

-1006 LNPDDY
+1006 LNSADY

-1021 EIYDEIDA
+1021 EIYDEIDT
-1029 TADDDVTE
+1029 TADEDVTE
-1037 DISKEF
+1037 DVSKEF

-1070 ESASVLDENS
+1070 ESASALDENS

-1095 ANAKTAAESK
+1095 ANAKTAAEGK
-1105 EKDSVVS
+1105 EKDSVVN
-1112 AKTALDS
+1112 AKASLDS

-1128 DKAALE
+1128 DKTALE

-1141 AIAEGDYTTESY
+1141 VIAEGDYTAESY

-1186 ISNLKKKEAAG
+1186 ISNLKKKEAPG
-1197 TPSSVPSQKPTDTS
+1197 IPSQTPTQTP
-1211 APTESTAPVNTPSA
+1211 APTESAVPAPANTPSA

-1231 EETTK
+1231 EESTE
-1236 PTTKPTVNPTVKPTV
+1236 PTATPTVKPTV

-1256 PTKTTTVKVAAVK
+1256 PTKTQTVKVAAVK
-1269 GVKVKNAKKLKA
+1269 GVKVKNVKKLKA

-1294 EVYRATKKKGSFKKI
+1294 EVYRANKKKGKFKKI
-1309 ATIKKGSVVK
+1309 ATIKKGSIVK

-1333 KVRAYRVS
+1333 KIRAYRVS

>member
-7 FCKAAS
+7 FCKAAA

-184 DNISRLIKSSDKT
+184 DNISSLIKSCDKT

-206 ENLNEEDYTADSW
+206 ENLNEQDYTADSW
-219 KDASKAI
+219 KNASKAI
-226 SSAIAIANEEISI
+226 SSAIATANEEISI

-253 IAAMDKLELAQVTV
+253 IAAMDKLELAQVT
-267 GRGSFQKK
+267 

-336 AIEAMGMSDA
+336 AITAMGMSDA

-387 PAQISFIV
+387 PSQISFIV

-476 AEFDEDVTVKGGTL
+476 AELDEDVTVKGGTL

-499 KANIFTVRG
+499 KDNILTVRG

-535 TSIAVAAGSLTADGV
+535 TSIAVADGSLTADGV
-550 AIEGQIGNYIMSDG
+550 AIEGQIGNYVMSG
-564 YVCMQDLPHIA
+564 SYVCMQDLPHIA

-581 MLTNNAVTTG
+581 TLTNTAVTTG
-591 FTGYGRNTNNV
+591 FTGYGRNINNV

-607 NEGIDFEMDNCTTD
+607 DEGIDFEMDNCTTD
-621 NLVSVGHGEKEK
+621 NLVSVGFGEKETM
-633 SVVKNSKLGKLELMG
+633 VIKNSKLGSLEFMG
-648 ISADVEDCEVSDKAT
+648 VSADVEDCEVSGKGS
-663 VDVSGKAV
+663 VDASGKAV

-677 SGLSLG
+677 SGLSF
-683 SNEDTELDNVTSILA
+683 SSDEDTEIENVTSIVP
-698 ENNNL
+698 EKQNYR
-703 KAALTV
+703 AALTV

-785 TEKED
+785 TENED
-790 PDVKYAAT
+790 PDVKYVAT

-819 IYAKDGQTVKLNE
+819 VYAKDGQTVKLNE

-856 LKLGDNAITGN
+856 LNLGDNAITGN
-867 AGKCTIVDSS
+867 AGKCTVVDSS

-1043 VTKLANAMKALV
+1043 VTKLINAMKALV
-1055 KVASSDELAGLNSAI
+1055 KIASSDELAGLNSAI
-1070 ESASVLDENS
+1070 ESASALDENS

-1095 ANAKTAAESK
+1095 ANAKTAAEGK
-1105 EKDSVVS
+1105 EKDSVVN
-1112 AKTALDS
+1112 AKASLDS

-1128 DKAALE
+1128 DKTALE
-1134 AKIKEAN
+1134 AKIKEAD
-1141 AIAEGDYTTESY
+1141 AITEGDYTAESY
-1153 KILKDT
+1153 KALKDA
-1159 VAAAEQRITERAAQ
+1159 VAAAGQRITEREAQ
-1173 ADLDKAVADIQTA
+1173 AELDKAAADIQTA
-1186 ISNLKKKEAAG
+1186 ISNLKKKEAPG
-1197 TPSSVPSQKPTDTS
+1197 IPSQTPTQTP
-1211 APTESTAPVNTPSA
+1211 APTESAVPAPANTPSA

-1231 EETTK
+1231 EESTE
-1236 PTTKPTVNPTVKPTV
+1236 PTATPTVKPTV

-1256 PTKTTTVKVAAVK
+1256 PTKTQTVKVAAVK
-1269 GVKVKNAKKLKA
+1269 GVKVKNVKKLKA

-1294 EVYRATKKKGSFKKI
+1294 EVYRANKKKGKFKKI
-1309 ATIKKGSVVK
+1309 ATIKKGSIVK
-1319 YTNKKLKKKKSYFF
+1319 YTNKKLKKKKS
-1333 KVRAYRVS
+1333 
-1341 GKKKVYG
+1341 
-1348 KYSSTVKVTIKK
+1348 SS

>member
-1 MRKKNI
+1 
-7 FCKAAS
+7 
-13 GILAAALVVT
+13 
-23 SAPTNNMVFVK
+23 
-34 AAESSSQSDAASEA
+34 
-48 LAETIKKA
+48 
-56 EALVETDYSTDSWE
+56 
-70 QYKPQ
+70 
-75 IDEAVAK
+75 
-82 AKTAAGSAIST
+82 
-93 SDSNLKKLLRKLK
+93 
-106 AAATE
+106 
-111 AEIEK
+111 
-116 LKAAVET
+116 
-123 GETFL
+123 
-128 KEHTENEYTEKSWKN
+128 
-143 YGIKISDNVTKAK
+143 
-156 TLKESIDTN
+156 
-165 AGKRRESG
+165 
-173 YDVRVAANNIT
+173 
-184 DNISRLIKSSDKT
+184 
-197 KLEALIKEA
+197 
-206 ENLNEEDYTADSW
+206 
-219 KDASKAI
+219 
-226 SSAIAIANEEISI
+226 
-239 RGDKNDEYTGRQAL
+239 
-253 IAAMDKLELAQVTV
+253 MDKLELAQVTV

-357 NYLDGNATAT
+357 NYLDGKANAT

-508 DVTIKDSSKDKTGS
+508 DVTIKDSSKDKTGR

-550 AIEGQIGNYIMSDG
+550 AIEGQIGNYVMSG
-564 YVCMQDLPHIA
+564 SYVCMQDLPHIA

-581 MLTNNAVTTG
+581 TLTNNAVTTG
-591 FTGYGRNTNNV
+591 FTGYGRNINNV

-607 NEGIDFEMDNCTTD
+607 DEGIDFEMDNCTTD
-621 NLVSVGHGEKEK
+621 NLVSVGFGEKETM
-633 SVVKNSKLGKLELMG
+633 VIKNSKLGSLEFMG
-648 ISADVEDCEVSDKAT
+648 VSADVEDCEVSGKGS
-663 VDVSGKAV
+663 VDASRKAV

-677 SGLSLG
+677 SGLSF
-683 SNEDTELDNVTSILA
+683 SSDEDTEIENVTSILA

-703 KAALTV
+703 NAALTV

-732 ILVNGT
+732 LLVNGT

-819 IYAKDGQTVKLNE
+819 VYAKDGQTVKLNE

-856 LKLGDNAITGN
+856 LNLGDNAITGN
-867 AGKCTIVDSS
+867 AGKCTVVDSS

-902 DGVNVEALA
+902 DGVNVEAVA

-967 KELLEGSVRTAQYS
+967 KELLEGSVRMAQYS
-981 IKENEDGSFTVS
+981 IKENKDGSFTVS

-1006 LNPDDY
+1006 LNSADY

-1021 EIYDEIDA
+1021 EIYDEIDT
-1029 TADDDVTE
+1029 TADEDVTE
-1037 DISKEF
+1037 DVSKEF
-1043 VTKLANAMKALV
+1043 VTKLTNAMKALV

-1070 ESASVLDENS
+1070 ESASALDENS
-1080 YTAASWKDADIASAV
+1080 YTVASWKDADIASAV

-1105 EKDSVVS
+1105 EKDSVVN

-1128 DKAALE
+1128 DKTALE

-1141 AIAEGDYTTESY
+1141 AIAEGNYTAESY
-1153 KILKDT
+1153 KVLKDA
-1159 VAAAEQRITERAAQ
+1159 VAAAGQRITERAAQ
-1173 ADLDKAVADIQTA
+1173 ADLDKASADIQTA
-1186 ISNLKKKEAAG
+1186 ISNLKKKEAPG
-1197 TPSSVPSQKPTDTS
+1197 IPSQTPTQTP
-1211 APTESTAPVNTPSA
+1211 APTESAVPAPANTPSA

-1231 EETTK
+1231 EESTE
-1236 PTTKPTVNPTVKPTV
+1236 PTATPTVKPTV

-1256 PTKTTTVKVAAVK
+1256 PTKTQTVKVAAVK
-1269 GVKVKNAKKLKA
+1269 GVKVKNVKKLKA

-1294 EVYRATKKKGSFKKI
+1294 EVYRANKKKGKFKKI
-1309 ATIKKGSVVK
+1309 ATIKKGSIVK

-1333 KVRAYRVS
+1333 KIRAYRVS

>member
-7 FCKAAS
+7 FCKAAA

-34 AAESSSQSDAASEA
+34 AAESSSQDAAAEA

-56 EALVETDYSTDSWE
+56 EGLVETDYSTDSWE
-70 QYKPQ
+70 QYKPL
-75 IDEAVAK
+75 IDEAVNEAK
-82 AKTAAGSAIST
+82 KATGSAIST

-143 YGIKISDNVTKAK
+143 YGSKISDNVTKAK

-184 DNISRLIKSSDKT
+184 DNISSLIKSSDKT

-206 ENLNEEDYTADSW
+206 ENIKEEDYTADSW

-226 SSAIAIANEEISI
+226 SSAIATANEEISI

-275 LAPGTYSIPI
+275 LAPGTYRIPI

-508 DVTIKDSSKDKTGS
+508 DVTIKDSSKDKTGR

-535 TSIAVAAGSLTADGV
+535 TSIAVADGSLTADGV
-550 AIEGQIGNYIMSDG
+550 AIEGQIGNYVMSG
-564 YVCMQDLPHIA
+564 SYVCMQDLPHIA

-581 MLTNNAVTTG
+581 TLTNNAVTTG

-607 NEGIDFEMDNCTTD
+607 DEGIDFEMDNCTTD
-621 NLVSVGHGEKEK
+621 NLVSVGFGEKETM
-633 SVVKNSKLGKLELMG
+633 VIKNSKLGSLEFMG
-648 ISADVEDCEVSDKAT
+648 VSADVEDCEVSGKGS
-663 VDVSGKAV
+663 VDASGKAV

-677 SGLSLG
+677 SGLSF
-683 SNEDTELDNVTSILA
+683 SSDEDTEIENVTSILA

-703 KAALTV
+703 NAALTV

-732 ILVNGT
+732 LLVNGT

-790 PDVKYAAT
+790 PDVKYVAT

-819 IYAKDGQTVKLNE
+819 VYAKDGQKVKLNE

-856 LKLGDNAITGN
+856 LNLGDNAITGN
-867 AGKCTIVDSS
+867 AGKCTVVDSS

-902 DGVNVEALA
+902 DGVNVEAVA

-967 KELLEGSVRTAQYS
+967 KELLEGSVRMAQYS
-981 IKENEDGSFTVS
+981 IKENKDGSFTVS

-1006 LNPDDY
+1006 LNSADY

-1021 EIYDEIDA
+1021 EIYDEIDT
-1029 TADDDVTE
+1029 TADEDVTE
-1037 DISKEF
+1037 DVSKEF
-1043 VTKLANAMKALV
+1043 VTKLTNAMKALV

-1070 ESASVLDENS
+1070 ESASALDENS
-1080 YTAASWKDADIASAV
+1080 YTVASWKDADIASAV
-1095 ANAKTAAESK
+1095 ANAKTAAEGK
-1105 EKDSVVS
+1105 EKDSVVN
-1112 AKTALDS
+1112 AKASLDS

-1128 DKAALE
+1128 DKTALE

-1141 AIAEGDYTTESY
+1141 VIAEGDYTAESY

-1159 VAAAEQRITERAAQ
+1159 IAAAEQRITERAAQ

-1186 ISNLKKKEAAG
+1186 ISNLKKKEAPG
-1197 TPSSVPSQKPTDTS
+1197 IPSQTPTQVPTQTP
-1211 APTESTAPVNTPSA
+1211 APTESAVPAPANTPSA
-1225 EPTKKP
+1225 EPAKKP
-1231 EETTK
+1231 EESTEPKAT
-1236 PTTKPTVNPTVKPTV
+1236 PTVKPTV

-1256 PTKTTTVKVAAVK
+1256 PTKTQTVKVAAVK
-1269 GVKVKNAKKLKA
+1269 GVKVKNVKKLKA

-1294 EVYRATKKKGSFKKI
+1294 EVYRADKKKGKFKKI
-1309 ATIKKGSVVK
+1309 ATIKKGSIVK

-1333 KVRAYRVS
+1333 KIRAYRVS
-1341 GKKKVYG
+1341 GKQKVYG

>member
-7 FCKAAS
+7 FCKAAA

-34 AAESSSQSDAASEA
+34 AAESSSQDAAAEA

-56 EALVETDYSTDSWE
+56 EGLVETDYSTDSWE

-143 YGIKISDNVTKAK
+143 YGSKISDNVTKAK

-184 DNISRLIKSSDKT
+184 DNISSLIKSSDKT

-206 ENLNEEDYTADSW
+206 ENLKEEDYTADSW

-226 SSAIAIANEEISI
+226 SSAIATANEEISI

-275 LAPGTYSIPI
+275 LAPGTYRIPI

-336 AIEAMGMSDA
+336 AITAMGMSDA

-357 NYLDGNATAT
+357 NYLDGKANAT

-387 PAQISFIV
+387 PSQISFIV

-508 DVTIKDSSKDKTGS
+508 DVTIKDSSKDKTGR

-550 AIEGQIGNYIMSDG
+550 AIEGQIGNYIMSG
-564 YVCMQDLPHIA
+564 SYVCMQDLPHIA

-581 MLTNNAVTTG
+581 TLTNNAVTTG
-591 FTGYGRNTNNV
+591 FTGYGRNINNV

-607 NEGIDFEMDNCTTD
+607 DEGIDFEMDNCTTD
-621 NLVSVGHGEKEK
+621 NLVSVGFGEKETM
-633 SVVKNSKLGKLELMG
+633 VIKNSKLGSLEFMG
-648 ISADVEDCEVSDKAT
+648 VSADVEDCEVSGKGS
-663 VDVSGKAV
+663 VDASGKAV

-677 SGLSLG
+677 SGLSF
-683 SNEDTELDNVTSILA
+683 SSDEDTEIENVTSILA

-703 KAALTV
+703 NAALTV

-732 ILVNGT
+732 LLVNGT

-819 IYAKDGQTVKLNE
+819 VYAKDGQTVKLNE

-856 LKLGDNAITGN
+856 LNLGDNAITGN
-867 AGKCTIVDSS
+867 AGKCTVVDSS

-902 DGVNVEALA
+902 DGVNVEAVA

-967 KELLEGSVRTAQYS
+967 KELLEGSVRMAQYS
-981 IKENEDGSFTVS
+981 IKENKDGSFTVS

-1006 LNPDDY
+1006 LNSADY

-1021 EIYDEIDA
+1021 EIYDEVDA

-1043 VTKLANAMKALV
+1043 VTKLINAMKALV
-1055 KVASSDELAGLNSAI
+1055 KIASSDELAGLNSAI
-1070 ESASVLDENS
+1070 ESASALDENS
-1080 YTAASWKDADIASAV
+1080 YTVASWKDADIASAV

-1105 EKDSVVS
+1105 EKDSVVN

-1128 DKAALE
+1128 DKTALE

-1141 AIAEGDYTTESY
+1141 AIAEGNYTAESY
-1153 KILKDT
+1153 KVLKDA
-1159 VAAAEQRITERAAQ
+1159 VAAAGQRITERAAQ
-1173 ADLDKAVADIQTA
+1173 AELDKAAADIQTA
-1186 ISNLKKKEAAG
+1186 ISNLKKKEAPG
-1197 TPSSVPSQKPTDTS
+1197 IPSQTPTQTP
-1211 APTESTAPVNTPSA
+1211 APTESAVPAPANTPSA

-1231 EETTK
+1231 EESTE
-1236 PTTKPTVNPTVKPTV
+1236 PTATPTVKPTV

-1256 PTKTTTVKVAAVK
+1256 PTKTQTVKVAAVK
-1269 GVKVKNAKKLKA
+1269 GVKVKNVKKLKA

-1294 EVYRATKKKGSFKKI
+1294 EVYRANKKKGKFKKI
-1309 ATIKKGSVVK
+1309 ATIKKGSIVK

-1333 KVRAYRVS
+1333 KIRAYRVS

>member
-7 FCKAAS
+7 VCKAAA

-82 AKTAAGSAIST
+82 AKTATGSAIST
-93 SDSNLKKLLRKLK
+93 SDSDLKKLLRKLQ

-111 AEIEK
+111 AEIET
-116 LKAAVET
+116 LKEAIKT

-143 YGIKISDNVTKAK
+143 YGSKISGNVEKGK
-156 TLKESIDTN
+156 TLIENIN
-165 AGKRRESG
+165 AGTRRESG
-173 YDVRVAANNIT
+173 YDVRSTASGIT
-184 DNISRLIKSSDKT
+184 SNISRLIKSCDKT

-206 ENLNEEDYTADSW
+206 ENLKEEDYTADSW
-219 KDASKAI
+219 KTASKAI
-226 SSAIAIANEEISI
+226 STAIATANEEISI
-239 RGDKNDEYTGRQAL
+239 RGDKNNEYNGRQAL

-336 AIEAMGMSDA
+336 AITAMGMSDA
-346 ANDWTVYESTQ
+346 ANDWTVYENTQ

-387 PAQISFIV
+387 PSQISFIV

-432 DTAISEMEKE
+432 DAAISEMEKE

-476 AEFDEDVTVKGGTL
+476 AELDEDVTVKGGTL

-499 KANIFTVRG
+499 KDNILTVRG

-522 ITHERY
+522 ITHEQY
-528 DEAINTS
+528 DEDADTS
-535 TSIAVAAGSLTADGV
+535 TSIVVADGLLTADGV
-550 AIEGQIGNYIMSDG
+550 AIEGQIGNYVMSG
-564 YVCMQDLPHIA
+564 SHICMQDLPHIA

-581 MLTNNAVTTG
+581 TLTNTAVITG
-591 FTGYGRNTNNV
+591 SGYGRNNNNV

-607 NEGIDFEMDNCTTD
+607 DEGIDLEMDNCTTD
-621 NLVSVGHGEKEK
+621 NLVSAGYGQKEK

-648 ISADVEDCEVSDKAT
+648 ISADVEDCEVSGRAT

-677 SGLSLG
+677 NGLSLG
-683 SNEDTELDNVTSILA
+683 SNEDTELDNVTSILD
-698 ENNNL
+698 ENNNSQ
-703 KAALTV
+703 AALTV

-721 YSAEKSRSGVG
+721 FSGEKSRSGVG
-732 ILVNGT
+732 LKVDGT
-738 PAMIEGGYF
+738 PAVIEGGYF
-747 KAVEGKD
+747 KAVTGKD

-764 GYILGEVSDG
+764 GCILGEVSDG
-774 EYAGYTTVVEG
+774 EYVGYTTVVEG

-790 PDVKYAAT
+790 PDVKYVAT

-819 IYAKDGQTVKLNE
+819 VYAKDGQTVKLNE
-832 DMDVSSADSF
+832 DMTITDDDIF
-842 TFYKN
+842 KFYKK
-847 FTLDLNGYL
+847 FTLDLNGYE
-856 LKLGDNAITGN
+856 LKLEGYAYITGN
-867 AGKCTIVDSS
+867 AGTCTVVDSS
-877 EKKTGKITTST
+877 EKKTGKIKAETG
-888 AVFAGNSKTTALVL
+888 VFAGNSETASLVL

-911 MALMSV
+911 MALISV

-933 LTALMGAGP
+933 LTAVMGAGP
-942 THIYDSTWIMGKQ
+942 THIYDSTWVMGKQ

-967 KELLEGSVRTAQYS
+967 KELLEGSVRTAQYN

-993 AKELGKQMRAFEE
+993 ATELGKQMRAFEE
-1006 LNPDDY
+1006 LNSDDY

-1021 EIYDEIDA
+1021 EIYDEIDT
-1029 TADDDVTE
+1029 TADEDVTE
-1037 DISKEF
+1037 DVSKEF
-1043 VTKLANAMKALV
+1043 VTKLTNAMKALV

-1070 ESASVLDENS
+1070 ESASALDENS

-1105 EKDSVVS
+1105 EKDSVVN
-1112 AKTALDS
+1112 AKTTLDS
-1119 AVAKLVKAG
+1119 AIAKLVKAG
-1128 DKAALE
+1128 DKTALE

-1141 AIAEGDYTTESY
+1141 AIAEGDYTAESY
-1153 KILKDT
+1153 KALKDA
-1159 VAAAEQRITERAAQ
+1159 VAAAGQRITERAAQ
-1173 ADLDKAVADIQTA
+1173 ADLDKAAADIQTA
-1186 ISNLKKKEAAG
+1186 ISNLKKKEAVV
-1197 TPSSVPSQKPTDTS
+1197 VPSQTPTQEPTQTP
-1211 APTESTAPVNTPSA
+1211 APTESAAPAPVNTPSA

-1231 EETTK
+1231 EESA
-1236 PTTKPTVNPTVKPTV
+1236 KPTV
-1251 KPTKK
+1251 KPTAAPTKT

-1269 GVKVKNAKKLKA
+1269 GVKVKNVKKLKA

-1294 EVYRATKKKGSFKKI
+1294 EVYRADKKKGKFKKI
-1309 ATIKKGSVVK
+1309 ATVKKGSVVK
-1319 YTNKKLKKKKSYFF
+1319 YTNKRLKKKKSYYF

-1348 KYSSTVKVTIKK
+1348 KYSSTVKVTVKK

>member
-7 FCKAAS
+7 FCKAAA

-34 AAESSSQSDAASEA
+34 AAESSSQDAAAEA

-56 EALVETDYSTDSWE
+56 EGLVETDYSTDSWE
-70 QYKPQ
+70 QYKPL
-75 IDEAVAK
+75 IDEAVNEAK
-82 AKTAAGSAIST
+82 KATGSAIST

-143 YGIKISDNVTKAK
+143 YGSKISDNVTKAK

-184 DNISRLIKSSDKT
+184 DNISSLIKSSDKT

-206 ENLNEEDYTADSW
+206 ENIKEEDYTADSW

-226 SSAIAIANEEISI
+226 SSAIATANEEISI

-275 LAPGTYSIPI
+275 LAPGTYRIPI

-508 DVTIKDSSKDKTGS
+508 DVTIKDSSKDKTGR

-535 TSIAVAAGSLTADGV
+535 TSIAVADGSLTADGV
-550 AIEGQIGNYIMSDG
+550 AIEGQIGNYVMSG
-564 YVCMQDLPHIA
+564 SYVCMQDLPHIA

-581 MLTNNAVTTG
+581 TLTNNAVTTG

-607 NEGIDFEMDNCTTD
+607 DEGIDFEMDNCTTD
-621 NLVSVGHGEKEK
+621 NLVSVGFGEKETM
-633 SVVKNSKLGKLELMG
+633 VIKNSKLGSLEFMG
-648 ISADVEDCEVSDKAT
+648 VSADVEDCEVSGKGS
-663 VDVSGKAV
+663 VDASGKAV

-677 SGLSLG
+677 SGLSF
-683 SNEDTELDNVTSILA
+683 SSDEDTEIENVTSILA

-703 KAALTV
+703 NAALTV

-732 ILVNGT
+732 LLVNGT

-754 AVSGPYETKS
+754 AVRGPYETKS

-790 PDVKYAAT
+790 PDVKYVAT

-819 IYAKDGQTVKLNE
+819 VYAKDGQKVKLNE

-856 LKLGDNAITGN
+856 LNLGDNAITGN
-867 AGKCTIVDSS
+867 AGKCTVVDSS

-902 DGVNVEALA
+902 DGVNVEAVA

-967 KELLEGSVRTAQYS
+967 KELLEGSVRMAQYS
-981 IKENEDGSFTVS
+981 IKENKDGSFTVS

-1006 LNPDDY
+1006 LNSADY

-1021 EIYDEIDA
+1021 EIYDEIDT
-1029 TADDDVTE
+1029 TADEDVTE
-1037 DISKEF
+1037 DVSKEF
-1043 VTKLANAMKALV
+1043 VTKLTNAMKALV

-1070 ESASVLDENS
+1070 ESASALDENS
-1080 YTAASWKDADIASAV
+1080 YTVASWKDADIASAV
-1095 ANAKTAAESK
+1095 ANAKTAAEGK
-1105 EKDSVVS
+1105 EKDSVVN
-1112 AKTALDS
+1112 AKASLDS

-1128 DKAALE
+1128 DKTALE

-1141 AIAEGDYTTESY
+1141 VIAEGDYTAESY

-1159 VAAAEQRITERAAQ
+1159 IAAAEQRITERAAQ

-1186 ISNLKKKEAAG
+1186 ISNLKKKEAPG
-1197 TPSSVPSQKPTDTS
+1197 IPSQTPTQVPTQTP
-1211 APTESTAPVNTPSA
+1211 APTESAVPAPANTPSA
-1225 EPTKKP
+1225 EPAKKP
-1231 EETTK
+1231 EESTEPKAT
-1236 PTTKPTVNPTVKPTV
+1236 PTVKPTV

-1256 PTKTTTVKVAAVK
+1256 PTKTQTVKVAAVK
-1269 GVKVKNAKKLKA
+1269 GVKVKNVKKLKA

-1294 EVYRATKKKGSFKKI
+1294 EVYRADKKKGKFKKI
-1309 ATIKKGSVVK
+1309 ATIKKGSIVK

-1333 KVRAYRVS
+1333 KIRAYRVS
-1341 GKKKVYG
+1341 GKQKVYG

>member
-7 FCKAAS
+7 FCKAAA

-785 TEKED
+785 TEK
-790 PDVKYAAT
+790 
-798 IYNADGSVAK
+798 
-808 NIKEKDASLAL
+808 DASLAL

-967 KELLEGSVRTAQYS
+967 KELLEGSVRMAQYS

-1043 VTKLANAMKALV
+1043 VTKLINAMKALV
-1055 KVASSDELAGLNSAI
+1055 KIASSDELAGLNSAI
-1070 ESASVLDENS
+1070 ESASALDENS

-1095 ANAKTAAESK
+1095 ANAKTAAEGK
-1105 EKDSVVS
+1105 EKDSVVN
-1112 AKTALDS
+1112 AKASLDS

-1128 DKAALE
+1128 DKTALE
-1134 AKIKEAN
+1134 AKIKEAD
-1141 AIAEGDYTTESY
+1141 AITESDYTAESY
-1153 KILKDT
+1153 KALKDA
-1159 VAAAEQRITERAAQ
+1159 VAAAGQRITERAAQ
-1173 ADLDKAVADIQTA
+1173 AELDKAAADIQTA
-1186 ISNLKKKEAAG
+1186 ISNLKKKEAPG
-1197 TPSSVPSQKPTDTS
+1197 IPSQTPTQTP
-1211 APTESTAPVNTPSA
+1211 APTESAVPAPANTPSA

-1231 EETTK
+1231 EESTE
-1236 PTTKPTVNPTVKPTV
+1236 PTATPTVKPTV

-1256 PTKTTTVKVAAVK
+1256 PTKTQTVKVAAVK
-1269 GVKVKNAKKLKA
+1269 GVKVKNVKKLKA

-1294 EVYRATKKKGSFKKI
+1294 EVYRANKKKGKFKKI
-1309 ATIKKGSVVK
+1309 ATIKKGSIVK

-1333 KVRAYRVS
+1333 KIRAYRVS

>member
-7 FCKAAS
+7 FCKAAA

-184 DNISRLIKSSDKT
+184 DNISSLIKSSDKT

-219 KDASKAI
+219 KNASKAI
-226 SSAIAIANEEISI
+226 SSAIATANEEISI

-357 NYLDGNATAT
+357 NYLDGKANAT

-508 DVTIKDSSKDKTGS
+508 DVTIKDSSKDKTGR

-550 AIEGQIGNYIMSDG
+550 AIEGQIGNYVMSG
-564 YVCMQDLPHIA
+564 SYVCMQDLPHIA

-581 MLTNNAVTTG
+581 TLTNNAVTTG
-591 FTGYGRNTNNV
+591 FTGYGRNINNV

-607 NEGIDFEMDNCTTD
+607 DEGIDFEMDNCTTD
-621 NLVSVGHGEKEK
+621 NLVSVGFGEKETM
-633 SVVKNSKLGKLELMG
+633 VIKNSKLGSLEFMG
-648 ISADVEDCEVSDKAT
+648 VSADVEDCEVSGKGS
-663 VDVSGKAV
+663 VDASGKAV

-677 SGLSLG
+677 SGLSF
-683 SNEDTELDNVTSILA
+683 SSDEDTEIENVTSILA

-703 KAALTV
+703 NAALTV

-732 ILVNGT
+732 LLVNGT

-754 AVSGPYETKS
+754 AVSGPYET
-764 GYILGEVSDG
+764 YILGEVSDG
-774 EYAGYTTVVEG
+774 EYAGYTTVFEG

-819 IYAKDGQTVKLNE
+819 VYAKDGQTVKLNE

-856 LKLGDNAITGN
+856 LNLGDNAITGN
-867 AGKCTIVDSS
+867 AGKCTVVDSS

-902 DGVNVEALA
+902 DGVNVEAVA

-967 KELLEGSVRTAQYS
+967 KELLEGSVRMAQYS
-981 IKENEDGSFTVS
+981 IKENKDGSFTVS

-1006 LNPDDY
+1006 LNSADY

-1021 EIYDEIDA
+1021 EIYDEIDT
-1029 TADDDVTE
+1029 TADEDVTE
-1037 DISKEF
+1037 DVSKEF
-1043 VTKLANAMKALV
+1043 VTKLTNAMKALV

-1070 ESASVLDENS
+1070 ESASALDENS
-1080 YTAASWKDADIASAV
+1080 YTVASWKDADIASAV

-1105 EKDSVVS
+1105 EKDSVVN

-1128 DKAALE
+1128 DKTALE

-1141 AIAEGDYTTESY
+1141 AIAEGNYTAESY
-1153 KILKDT
+1153 KVLKDA
-1159 VAAAEQRITERAAQ
+1159 VAAAGQRITERAAQ
-1173 ADLDKAVADIQTA
+1173 ADLDKASADIQTA
-1186 ISNLKKKEAAG
+1186 ISNLKKKEAPG
-1197 TPSSVPSQKPTDTS
+1197 IPSQTPTQTP
-1211 APTESTAPVNTPSA
+1211 APTESAVPAPANTPSA

-1231 EETTK
+1231 EESTE
-1236 PTTKPTVNPTVKPTV
+1236 PTATPTVKPTV

-1256 PTKTTTVKVAAVK
+1256 PTKTQTVKVAAVK
-1269 GVKVKNAKKLKA
+1269 GVKVKNVKKLKA

-1294 EVYRATKKKGSFKKI
+1294 EVYRANKKKGKFKKI
-1309 ATIKKGSVVK
+1309 ATIKKGSIVK

-1333 KVRAYRVS
+1333 KIRAYRVS

>member
-1 MRKKNI
+1 
-7 FCKAAS
+7 
-13 GILAAALVVT
+13 
-23 SAPTNNMVFVK
+23 
-34 AAESSSQSDAASEA
+34 
-48 LAETIKKA
+48 
-56 EALVETDYSTDSWE
+56 
-70 QYKPQ
+70 
-75 IDEAVAK
+75 
-82 AKTAAGSAIST
+82 
-93 SDSNLKKLLRKLK
+93 
-106 AAATE
+106 
-111 AEIEK
+111 
-116 LKAAVET
+116 
-123 GETFL
+123 
-128 KEHTENEYTEKSWKN
+128 
-143 YGIKISDNVTKAK
+143 
-156 TLKESIDTN
+156 
-165 AGKRRESG
+165 
-173 YDVRVAANNIT
+173 
-184 DNISRLIKSSDKT
+184 
-197 KLEALIKEA
+197 
-206 ENLNEEDYTADSW
+206 
-219 KDASKAI
+219 
-226 SSAIAIANEEISI
+226 
-239 RGDKNDEYTGRQAL
+239 
-253 IAAMDKLELAQVTV
+253 
-267 GRGSFQKK
+267 
-275 LAPGTYSIPI
+275 
-285 ELLNG
+285 
-290 GRSESTKQYT
+290 
-300 SAGYMKETSMAG
+300 
-312 GCFPGNATLVI
+312 
-323 HKDGTATLTTATQ
+323 
-336 AIEAMGMSDA
+336 
-346 ANDWTVYESTQ
+346 
-357 NYLDGNATAT
+357 
-367 SGNRYKAHVD
+367 
-377 KTYTVNGKKK
+377 
-387 PAQISFIV
+387 
-395 PDLKQNVV
+395 
-403 AVRMYISV
+403 
-411 MSINQDACIG
+411 
-421 LDWANIEKVSD
+421 
-432 DTAISEMEKE
+432 
-442 YVTYDASAKA
+442 
-452 DVKTDMA
+452 
-459 EAVKT
+459 
-464 MSEGVTVKLASN
+464 
-476 AEFDEDVTVKGGTL
+476 
-490 DLNGYTLAQ
+490 
-499 KANIFTVRG
+499 
-508 DVTIKDSSKDKTGS
+508 
-522 ITHERY
+522 
-528 DEAINTS
+528 
-535 TSIAVAAGSLTADGV
+535 
-550 AIEGQIGNYIMSDG
+550 
-564 YVCMQDLPHIA
+564 
-575 VTLKNC
+575 
-581 MLTNNAVTTG
+581 
-591 FTGYGRNTNNV
+591 
-602 YFGYL
+602 
-607 NEGIDFEMDNCTTD
+607 
-621 NLVSVGHGEKEK
+621 
-633 SVVKNSKLGKLELMG
+633 MG

-703 KAALTV
+703 KAAITV

-798 IYNADGSVAK
+798 IYNADGSVAR

-1043 VTKLANAMKALV
+1043 VTKLINAMKALV
-1055 KVASSDELAGLNSAI
+1055 KIASSDELAGLNSAI
-1070 ESASVLDENS
+1070 ESASALDENS

-1095 ANAKTAAESK
+1095 ANAK
-1105 EKDSVVS
+1105 
-1112 AKTALDS
+1112 
-1119 AVAKLVKAG
+1119 
-1128 DKAALE
+1128 
-1134 AKIKEAN
+1134 
-1141 AIAEGDYTTESY
+1141 
-1153 KILKDT
+1153 
-1159 VAAAEQRITERAAQ
+1159 QRQRA
-1173 ADLDKAVADIQTA
+1173 
-1186 ISNLKKKEAAG
+1186 KKKI
-1197 TPSSVPSQKPTDTS
+1197 V
-1211 APTESTAPVNTPSA
+1211 
-1225 EPTKKP
+1225 
-1231 EETTK
+1231 
-1236 PTTKPTVNPTVKPTV
+1236 
-1251 KPTKK
+1251 
-1256 PTKTTTVKVAAVK
+1256 
-1269 GVKVKNAKKLKA
+1269 
-1281 VVSWKKVSKASGY
+1281 W
-1294 EVYRATKKKGSFKKI
+1294 
-1309 ATIKKGSVVK
+1309 
-1319 YTNKKLKKKKSYFF
+1319 
-1333 KVRAYRVS
+1333 
-1341 GKKKVYG
+1341 
-1348 KYSSTVKVTIKK
+1348 